1 MRATPTLLVVGPP
14 LAELSCVLS
23 LGKTFCVCCCCTMTD
38 MSTVLEEA
46 VALLRAAADE
56 VGRKRRAMP
65 MTARELLRLAAD
77 SAAGQPSSST
87 ASPPN
92 RKKQRGGIDL
102 SAAAAWKPFDDLLRS
117 RPPLPPGSG
126 DKLTMPAEYFL
137 FGNTKAFME
146 GLPGLLE
153 GGGLRRSMAEEAR
166 ANEGGRWW
174 DEFRYVVERAAEEDV
189 ADLPSTNKFKGKY
202 SVSGELIV
210 RDRGHAGMTLARFC
224 EHEMVKDAELTPAEV
239 AAIRLYSG
247 PMFAPLNY
255 ALRTEQI
262 ADWAT
267 TIACCY
273 SGVLKLSFKSQPARV
288 YRGVKEDTMQLPPEF
303 LNGEEG
309 KFAGGVERAFTST
322 TKSAAVALDYS
333 GGGETAGSIFVID
346 FDMNSRGAS
355 IQWLS
360 QYPHEEELL
369 FPPCT
374 GLACLDVSQHD
385 RKKCIRVSA
394 QVSTAKLDTREMQ
407 TPDDIPGAV
416 AASTWVAAQL
426 HTTTEELA
434 TLEQW
439 DLSKNRPSLK
449 DPEALAKVVLLL
461 GRAGAKFA
469 VRHLDLRGC
478 ALSEDGVKAIA
489 EALKMN
495 DLMAEVHLDGNSSRP
510 LPIQQLKGTDPVESL
525 DLSKEGLGSASASA
539 ILIGAL
545 IDANASITSLD
556 LCFNMLGSEGAKALA
571 SGISANASVTRILV
585 SGNCLGDAGAT
596 ILCEALRESKMTN
609 VQELELSYN
618 RIGPEGAKA
627 VAAMAA
633 VVASL
638 TSVR

>member
-1 MRATPTLLVVGPP
+1 
-14 LAELSCVLS
+14 
-23 LGKTFCVCCCCTMTD
+23 MTD
-38 MSTVLEEA
+38 TANDESLERA
-46 VALLRAAADE
+46 IRQLRAAAVE
-56 VGRKRRAMP
+56 HTNLEEAIRLLASAAQGAAERKRRAI
-65 MTARELLRLAAD
+65 TARELLQLAAD
-77 SAAGQPSSST
+77 SAAGQASSSSS

-92 RKKQRGGIDL
+92 RKKQRGGTDL

-224 EHEMVKDAELTPAEV
+224 EHEMAKDAELTPAEV

-439 DLSKNRPSLK
+439 DLSKNPHLG
-449 DPEALAKVVLLL
+449 DPELLAKVVLLL
-461 GRAGAKFA
+461 GRAGAKFT

-478 ALSEDGVKAIA
+478 ALSGDGVKAIA
-489 EALKMN
+489 EAIKLN
-495 DLMAEVHLDGNSSRP
+495 NLMAEVNFEDYA
-510 LPIQQLKGTDPVESL
+510 LPIQQLKGIDPVAWL
-525 DLSKEGLGSASASA
+525 DLSEKGLGTASA

-545 IDANASITSLD
+545 IEAN
-556 LCFNMLGSEGAKALA
+556 
-571 SGISANASVTRILV
+571 
-585 SGNCLGDAGAT
+585 
-596 ILCEALRESKMTN
+596 
-609 VQELELSYN
+609 
-618 RIGPEGAKA
+618 
-627 VAAMAA
+627 
-633 VVASL
+633 ASL